1 MNSNIELAKTRD
13 FGETINDTFT
23 FVRQNFKPLLKYFFI
38 FCGFFVLATAAIT
51 VLLQVKA
58 FSLVT
63 SFNPNGF
70 DDQNGFS
77 RISSLLGAYLFLFLF
92 MILEFVAINVTV
104 LCFMVLYKENQNTV
118 PTTEQMWGYFKF
130 YYLKVLGATVL
141 LYILMIIGM
150 FFCLIPGIYL
160 SPIFALVPPIIII
173 ENTSFGYAFNQS
185 FKLIKG
191 NWWVTFGVI
200 VVVYIVIYVANLT
213 LAIPSMILGA
223 GNLFL
228 HLRDGKAM
236 SLPLAI
242 LTTLL
247 QSVQYIF
254 SILMV
259 VAVSLCY
266 FNLTESKE
274 GTGLMERIN
283 QFGIV
288 GPDSNTKPEEY

>member
-1 MNSNIELAKTRD
+1 MNSNIELAKSRD
-13 FGETINDTFT
+13 FGEIINDTFA

-58 FSLVT
+58 ISFVTNINANSFDETNASKVFSLM
-63 SFNPNGF
+63 
-70 DDQNGFS
+70 
-77 RISSLLGAYLFLFLF
+77 GAYLLLFFFIL
-92 MILEFVAINVTV
+92 LEFVAINVTV
-104 LCFMVLYKENQNTV
+104 LCFMVLYKQNQNTI

-130 YYLKVLGATVL
+130 YYLKVFGTTVL
-141 LYILMIIGM
+141 LYILMIVGM

-173 ENTSFGYAFNQS
+173 ENTSFGYAFSQS

-200 VVVYIVIYVANLT
+200 IVVYIVIYVANLT
-213 LAIPSMILGA
+213 LAIPAIILGA

-228 HLRDGKAM
+228 HLRDGKAI
-236 SLPLAI
+236 SLPVAI
-242 LTTLL
+242 ITTLL
-247 QSVQYIF
+247 QSIQYVF
-254 SILMV
+254 YMLMV

-274 GTGLMERIN
+274 GTGLLERIDK
-283 QFGIV
+283 FGAA
-288 GPDSNTKPEEY
+288 GADSSTKPEEY